1 MNSLER
7 FNRFNEDRERI
18 FRILQYTVHLI
29 WAIQSKISIDDYG
42 KIQRL
47 QQIESMLYF
56 TRQGLRLGKF
66 LEPFRRSMHPVSDNG
81 FVQTIHSM
89 SIISRALYLVC
100 DNLIWLTRIEFL
112 SNNKQNRFRYYA
124 NSFFL
129 YSKILTLVKNLYE
142 MEKSHRE
149 FCESNSMNA
158 QYFISETNRSQKI
171 LREFLAKNKSQ
182 TLNILENLCDILL
195 CLKWLKKINLNPIFI
210 GFLGLISSTM
220 YLIRKK

>member
-1 MNSLER
+1 M
-7 FNRFNEDRERI
+7 
-18 FRILQYTVHLI
+18 
-29 WAIQSKISIDDYG
+29 
-42 KIQRL
+42 
-47 QQIESMLYF
+47 
-56 TRQGLRLGKF
+56 RLGKF